1 MRAVYVG
8 VGDSI
13 PYIPSSDVPAG
24 EVVSFAGDRVYGVTR
39 SPILAGELGSL
50 ATVGVF
56 DLAKGSDSFVVGDEV
71 YWDKTNKVA
80 VKTAGA
86 NRFRIG
92 LCYRD
97 AAAGDARVRVKIG

>member
-1 MRAVYVG
+1 MRAIYVG

-39 SPILAGELGSL
+39 SPILAGQLGSL
-50 ATVGVF
+50 ATEGVF
-56 DLAKGSDSFVVGDEV
+56 DLVKGNDAFVVGDEV
-71 YWDKTNKVA
+71 FWDKTTKTA
-80 VKTAGA
+80 VKTSGA

>member
-1 MRAVYVG
+1 MRAIYVG

-13 PYIPSSDVPAG
+13 PYIPNTDVPAG

-39 SPILAGELGSL
+39 SPILAGQLGSL
-50 ATVGVF
+50 ATEGVF
-56 DLAKGSDSFVVGDEV
+56 DLVKGNDAFVVGDEV
-71 YWDKTNKVA
+71 FWDKTTKTA
-80 VKTAGA
+80 VKTSGA

-97 AAAGDARVRVKIG
+97 ASATDARVRVKIG